1 MTNETINTIKSAI
14 KAVATDL
21 GLSNYKRLQIQK
33 SEIAEPAG
41 WGSSPDADNSDDA
54 CIQRYYNAVEAI
66 FSSRISASV
75 YTNLYMDFKD
85 RLARRYGIFA

>member
-1 MTNETINTIKSAI
+1 MNNETINTIKSAI

-66 FSSRISASV
+66 FSGRISASV

>member
-33 SEIAEPAG
+33 SEIADPAG

-54 CIQRYYNAVEAI
+54 CIQRYYHAVEAVY
-66 FSSRISASV
+66 SGRVSASV
-75 YTNLYMDFKD
+75 YSNIYLNFRD
-85 RLARRYGIFA
+85 RMARRYGIFA